1 MWHPM
6 MNPTDAMPWMIVGQV
21 AIWLAVIA
29 GVVII
34 VREIA
39 RTIRARQET
48 PLAIV
53 QRRLANG
60 EINHDEYDIVRRIL
74 EQADVRDTEP
84 AATRRPSITA

>member
-1 MWHPM
+1 VASNDESDRRHAL
-6 MNPTDAMPWMIVGQV
+6 DDCGQV

-60 EINHDEYDIVRRIL
+60 EI
-74 EQADVRDTEP
+74 
-84 AATRRPSITA
+84 